1 MEWLND
7 RCKKCID
14 KFGINEYNV
23 EKISKYARL
32 KYKENS
38 YDEIEAEYMVKQKL
52 GMWFYEDNSYGRN
65 RKTNADL

>member
-52 GMWFYEDNSYGRN
+52 GM
-65 RKTNADL
+65 